1 MYRPYPASRR
11 PCGYA
16 LLITAALLGACATR
30 PDTPGQASQLAQ
42 PVAGPVPGAAASA
55 TILATRAWVS
65 AEGGL
70 QIEYLDAQQAV
81 TVNAALPRAESLQPD
96 GAGSSQ
102 AGPRPPVVAFS
113 SGPSDLPAAPTE
125 AVAIRSPQA
134 WQELVHRLQREVAAQ
149 VPERGIVLD
158 VLRQEEI
165 FLYVDAQGE
174 LVAVPIADK
183 PGHLEP
189 AGVVTLTE
197 LLSKAAERVRLA
209 LQLEGVNSRYLLFN
223 TGDLPDTGFPF
234 VLLDLAERRVFFIQR
249 QPDTPRLEVHG
260 PALAAQAAFHAITSQ
275 VRSLTARPLSSFTR
289 LLFSVGSTAVDTLW
303 LPPVLSAGGGPV
315 PPLAAGPPMDAVAWE
330 AELDEVGGVGTHG
343 RVDYLVDGD
352 AFFPA
357 LIHAI
362 GQARQSIRM
371 RLYIFDN
378 DDYAIKIADILK
390 ARSREVDVQIL
401 LDGFGTIAGGLAQAE
416 YTPQHARRGPASI
429 VAYLQADSDIQVR
442 TIANPWMQGD
452 HTKVIII
459 DDRTAFLGG
468 MNIGREYRYEWHDLM
483 AQVSGPVVD
492 VLIRDFIA
500 AWAHE
505 GPFGDLQTA
514 FGRVSHPLRDPAA
527 GDYPLRLLYTRPTDS
542 QILRSQ
548 IRAMRRAQ
556 QRVWL
561 QNAYLTSDA
570 ILSELLA
577 ARRRGVDVRV
587 ILPYRT
593 DAGLISRS
601 NVLAANLLLRNG
613 IRVFIYPGMS
623 HVKAAIYDGWA
634 CLGSANFDQL
644 SLRLNL
650 ETNIATSHPAA
661 VQRLA
666 DTVFLPDFSRAV
678 ELTEPLPASWFDY
691 LTELIADHL

>member
-1 MYRPYPASRR
+1 M
-11 PCGYA
+11 
-16 LLITAALLGACATR
+16 
-30 PDTPGQASQLAQ
+30 
-42 PVAGPVPGAAASA
+42 
-55 TILATRAWVS
+55 
-65 AEGGL
+65 
-70 QIEYLDAQQAV
+70 
-81 TVNAALPRAESLQPD
+81 
-96 GAGSSQ
+96 
-102 AGPRPPVVAFS
+102 
-113 SGPSDLPAAPTE
+113 
-125 AVAIRSPQA
+125 
-134 WQELVHRLQREVAAQ
+134 HRLQREVAAQ

-234 VLLDLAERRVFFIQR
+234 VLLDLVERRVFFIQR

-315 PPLAAGPPMDAVAWE
+315 PPLAAAPPMDAVAWE
-330 AELDEVGGVGTHG
+330 AELDEVGGGVGTHG
-343 RVDYLVDGD
+343 RIDYLVDGD

>member
-1 MYRPYPASRR
+1 LSS
-11 PCGYA
+11 YA
-16 LLITAALLGACATR
+16 LLAAALLLGGCAT
-30 PDTPGQASQLAQ
+30 PPETPGQSSQLAQ
-42 PVAGPVPGAAASA
+42 PAAAP
-55 TILATRAWVS
+55 TGQMLASRAWV
-65 AEGGL
+65 ADDGRL
-70 QIEYLDAQQAV
+70 QIDYMDAQQSF
-81 TVNAALPRAESLQPD
+81 TVNAVLPPAERLDPHQ
-96 GAGSSQ
+96 AASSQ
-102 AGPRPPVVAFS
+102 AISRPPVVAFS
-113 SGPSDLPAAPTE
+113 RGPSAAPGAAAE
-125 AVAIRSPQA
+125 AVVIRSPQA
-134 WQELVHRLQREVAAQ
+134 WQELVHRLQLEVAAQ

-158 VLRQEEI
+158 VLRQDEV
-165 FLYVDAQGE
+165 FLYLDEQGE
-174 LVAVPIADK
+174 LAAVPLEDK
-183 PGHLEP
+183 AGGIEP
-189 AGVVTLTE
+189 AGVVTLTD
-197 LLSKAAERVRLA
+197 LLSNAAERVRLA
-209 LQLEGVNSRYLLFN
+209 LQLEGVDSRYLLFN
-223 TGDLPDTGFPF
+223 TGDVPATGFPF
-234 VLLDLAERRVFFIQR
+234 VLLDLAEQRVFFIQQ
-249 QPDTPRLEVHG
+249 QPDTPQLEVHG

-303 LPPVLSAGGGPV
+303 LPPALSTGGAPI
-315 PPLAAGPPMDAVAWE
+315 PPLAAVPAMDPTAWE
-330 AELDEVGGVGTHG
+330 SELDEAGAGVGTHG
-343 RVDYLVDGD
+343 RIDYLVDGD

-378 DDYAIKIADILK
+378 DDYAMKIADLLK
-390 ARSREVDVQIL
+390 ARSTEVDVQIL
-401 LDGFGTIAGGLAQAE
+401 VDGFGTIAGGLAQAE
-416 YTPQHARRGPASI
+416 YTPQHARRGPASV
-429 VAYLQADSDIQVR
+429 VAYLQADSDIEVR

-459 DDRTAFLGG
+459 DDHTAFLGG

-500 AWAHE
+500 AWVHE
-505 GPFGDLQTA
+505 GPFGDLQAVFRRAT
-514 FGRVSHPLRDPAA
+514 HPVREPTA
-527 GDYPLRLLYTRPTDS
+527 GDYPLRLLYTKPMDS

-548 IRAMRRAQ
+548 VRAMRRAQ

-561 QNAYLTSDA
+561 QNAYLTNDA
-570 ILSELLA
+570 ILRELLA

-613 IRVFIYPGMS
+613 VRVFVYPGMS

-644 SLRLNL
+644 SLRLNK

-661 VQRLA
+661 VQGLVDR
-666 DTVFLPDFSRAV
+666 VFLPDFTRAV